1 MGALKSQWIDEDC
14 QRIKF
19 LPIGVDIECMKK
31 LTLIMMFGFSSV
43 VLNAEEFTIQTISA
57 QKAASITPAFEKKV
71 DKSALP
77 STKIQE
83 GNCHIVTVG
92 KYPDAK
98 AAHHDLNKAKKI
110 SKDAFV
116 RSTHRQTPKA
126 CDKGIVSKDAA
137 HPSSH
142 DKAPVHNVVAEV
154 KKEVHVAD
162 AHPVVV
168 DKNVTTTEVKEV
180 PCKAQPC
187 EKVSHPVYVY
197 DRNSVRKSDIHE
209 AIEYYRT
216 SPYHTFTPV
225 GLQAAK

>member
-1 MGALKSQWIDEDC
+1 MGALKSQWIEEDC
-14 QRIKF
+14 LIIKF
-19 LPIGVDIECMKK
+19 LPIVVDIECMKK

-57 QKAASITPAFEKKV
+57 QKAASITPAFEKKIS
-71 DKSALP
+71 KSALP
-77 STKIQE
+77 SAKIQE
-83 GNCHIVTVG
+83 GSCHIVTVG

-98 AAHHDLNKAKKI
+98 AAHHDLKKAKSI

-116 RSTHRQTPKA
+116 RSTHRQIPKTCGSA
-126 CDKGIVSKDAA
+126 VESPHAVQ
-137 HPSSH
+137 
-142 DKAPVHNVVAEV
+142 KAGEHNVSSPVVAVEV
-154 KKEVHVAD
+154 KKEAHAE

-216 SPYHTFTPV
+216 SPYHSFTPV